1 MKRNWCLLCVMILLL
16 CAGCG
21 GNRQRCPPEQERPL
35 PMNRSRLRR
44 RRSGWRSTLTREI
57 TITVPASYEDLV
69 LVDNI
74 GSDNMFVVTANLY
87 YAPAYIASEDGCTPP
102 LCGGWMLTVEWADSQ
117 YAASVYQDGETF
129 YATCWRPDQQSVY
142 MEQRP
147 AAAELPAD
155 APEEFLAVME
165 SIGGLRRP
173 VALYGG
179 GRGRIRLNTAARK
192 RFGGIPCPENS
203 PPGDCRAQSHQDL
216 SKIPVESF
224 CRRSEAV

>member
-1 MKRNWCLLCVMILLL
+1 MRAAARGTGEDLRPAERREGPTSHEQI
-16 CAGCG
+16 A
-21 GNRQRCPPEQERPL
+21 PPEKEERVAVY
-35 PMNRSRLRR
+35 SDE
-44 RRSGWRSTLTREI
+44 EI
-57 TITVPASYEDLV
+57 TITVPASYRIWS

-165 SIGGLRRP
+165 SIEVDYGDLSPFAGDGGHS
-173 VALYGG
+173 
-179 GRGRIRLNTAARK
+179 RIQRLNTAARK
-192 RFGGIPCPENS
+192 RFGGIPCPERDS
-203 PPGDCRAQSHQDL
+203 PRRLPSAVSSRPIENPCGILL
-216 SKIPVESF
+216 SPQ
-224 CRRSEAV
+224 

>member
-21 GNRQRCPPEQERPL
+21 GEQAEMSAGTGETASHEQIAPPEKEERVAVY
-35 PMNRSRLRR
+35 SDE
-44 RRSGWRSTLTREI
+44 EI

-117 YAASVYQDGETF
+117 YAASV
-129 YATCWRPDQQSVY
+129 
-142 MEQRP
+142 
-147 AAAELPAD
+147 
-155 APEEFLAVME
+155 
-165 SIGGLRRP
+165 
-173 VALYGG
+173 
-179 GRGRIRLNTAARK
+179 
-192 RFGGIPCPENS
+192 
-203 PPGDCRAQSHQDL
+203 
-216 SKIPVESF
+216 
-224 CRRSEAV
+224 

>member
-21 GNRQRCPPEQERPL
+21 GEQAEMSAGTGETASHEQIAPPEKEERVAVY
-35 PMNRSRLRR
+35 SDE
-44 RRSGWRSTLTREI
+44 EI

-165 SIGGLRRP
+165 SIEVDY

-203 PPGDCRAQSHQDL
+203 PPRRLPSAVSSRPIENPCGILL
-216 SKIPVESF
+216 SPQ
-224 CRRSEAV
+224 

>member
-1 MKRNWCLLCVMILLL
+1 M
-16 CAGCG
+16 
-21 GNRQRCPPEQERPL
+21 
-35 PMNRSRLRR
+35 
-44 RRSGWRSTLTREI
+44 
-57 TITVPASYEDLV
+57 
-69 LVDNI
+69 DNI

-165 SIGGLRRP
+165 SIE
-173 VALYGG
+173 VDYG
-179 GRGRIRLNTAARK
+179 
-192 RFGGIPCPENS
+192 
-203 PPGDCRAQSHQDL
+203 DL
-216 SKIPVESF
+216 SPFTAED
-224 CRRSEAV
+224 AAAYG

>member
-1 MKRNWCLLCVMILLL
+1 MKRNGCLLCVMILLL
-16 CAGCG
+16 GAGCG
-21 GNRQRCPPEQERPL
+21 GEPAVMASGPGETASHEQIAPPEKEERVAVY
-35 PMNRSRLRR
+35 SDE
-44 RRSGWRSTLTREI
+44 EI

-147 AAAELPAD
+147 AAAELSAD

-165 SIGGLRRP
+165 SIE
-173 VALYGG
+173 VDYG
-179 GRGRIRLNTAARK
+179 
-192 RFGGIPCPENS
+192 
-203 PPGDCRAQSHQDL
+203 DL
-216 SKIPVESF
+216 SPFTAED
-224 CRRSEAV
+224 AAAYG